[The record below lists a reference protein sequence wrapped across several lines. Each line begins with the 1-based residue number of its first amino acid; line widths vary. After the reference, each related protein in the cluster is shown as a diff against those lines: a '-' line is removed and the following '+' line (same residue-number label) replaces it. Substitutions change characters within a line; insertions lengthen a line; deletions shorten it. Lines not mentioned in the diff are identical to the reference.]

1 MDFPERGQ
9 AGIRCRVTPPLR
21 VLFEDKHCLVV
32 MKPARLLTASDK
44 TGDETLIE
52 QARAYNAAKQAEGK
66 KGYLVPLH
74 FLDRPVSGVVML
86 AASSKAATRLNEQF
100 RAGKIEKIY
109 RAVVEGV
116 PPDAEGV
123 LEDWLLKDKDDN
135 VTTVVPPNIP
145 GAKTS
150 RLAYKRLRTAKG
162 LTLLEVR
169 PHTGRSHQIRVQLS
183 SRGWPIVGDTKYGS
197 SRAWDGMIALHAY
210 QVTFSHPVD
219 KVPVTV
225 VADLPDYWQTL
236 WN

>member
-1 MDFPERGQ
+1 M
-9 AGIRCRVTPPLR
+9 TPPLQ
-21 VLFEDKHCLVV
+21 VLYEDKHCLVV

-44 TGDETLIE
+44 TGDETLIG

-109 RAVVEGV
+109 RAVVEGT
-116 PPDAEGV
+116 PPAAEGE

-135 VTTVVPPNIP
+135 VTTVVPPRTE
-145 GAKTS
+145 GAKDS
-150 RLAYKRLRTAKG
+150 RLFYKRLKSAGG

-197 SRAWDGMIALHAY
+197 QRAWDGMIALHAF
-210 QVTFSHPVD
+210 QVTFMHPVD
-219 KVPVTV
+219 KTPVTV
-225 VADLPDYWQTL
+225 KAELPDYWKSL
-236 WN
+236 WS

>member
-1 MDFPERGQ
+1 M
-9 AGIRCRVTPPLR
+9 TPPLQ
-21 VLFEDKHCLVV
+21 VLYEDKHCLVV

-100 RAGKIEKIY
+100 RAGKIEKVY
-109 RAVVEGV
+109 LAVVEGS
-116 PPDAEGV
+116 PAAGEGE

-135 VTTVVPPNIP
+135 VTTVVPARTE
-145 GAKTS
+145 GSKAS
-150 RLAYKRLRTAKG
+150 RLGYKRLKTAGG

-197 SRAWDGMIALHAY
+197 QRVWDGMIALHAL
-210 QVTFSHPVD
+210 QVTFMHPVD
-219 KVPVTV
+219 KTKVTV
-225 VADLPDYWQTL
+225 KAELPDYWKSL

>member
-1 MDFPERGQ
+1 MKE
-9 AGIRCRVTPPLR
+9 PLE

-52 QARAYNAAKQAEGK
+52 LARAHNAAKQAEGK

-86 AASSKAATRLNEQF
+86 AASSKAASRLNEQF
-100 RAGKIEKIY
+100 RAGKIEKVY
-109 RAVVEGV
+109 LAVVEGT
-116 PPDAEGV
+116 PADAEGV

-135 VTTVVPPNIP
+135 VTTVAKPHTP
-145 GAKTS
+145 GAKAS
-150 RLAYKRLRTAKG
+150 RLAYKKLKAAKG

-183 SRGWPIVGDTKYGS
+183 SRGWPIVGDVKYGS
-197 SRAWDGMIALHAY
+197 KRAWDGMIALHAHR
-210 QVTFSHPVD
+210 VTFTHPVD
-219 KVPVTV
+219 KTPVTV
-225 VADLPDYWQTL
+225 KAELPDYWQTL
-236 WN
+236 WD